1 MWHGRSLCRR
11 FALKIAV
18 IGPGAM
24 GLFFAVSL
32 QEAGQEVWVLDYRPE
47 RAIYLAQA
55 GVRLITLLGEERQYL
70 LNFTHDAAAIGPC
83 ELVLVNVKAHQT
95 RNAAQHLPVLLK
107 SGGMALTLQNGIGNL
122 ENMAEVV
129 GPQRL
134 LAGVTMLG
142 VTKLDVNRIRHA
154 GHGKIILGRP
164 PASQVTTREIAAVVD
179 IFQQAGFD
187 CQASSDI
194 VSVLWNKLLINVGIN
209 PVTALTRLT
218 NGKLPA
224 VPEAWQVV
232 SAAVQEAY
240 AVAEARGIALA
251 AEPIRRVEEVCQ
263 ATAGNFSS
271 MLQDVLAQRRTEID
285 AINGQIVFH
294 GQQLLIPTP
303 INLCLTNLVKAL
315 EASF

>member
-32 QEAGQEVWVLDYRPE
+32 QEAGQKVWVLDYRPE
-47 RAIYLAQA
+47 RAVYLAQS

-70 LNFTHDAAAIGPC
+70 LNFTHDAATIGPC
-83 ELVLVNVKAHQT
+83 ELALVNVKAHQT
-95 RNAAQHLPVLLK
+95 HNAVQHLPVLLE
-107 SGGMALTLQNGIGNL
+107 SGGSNL
-122 ENMAEVV
+122 ESMAEVV

-179 IFQQAGFD
+179 IFQQAGLD
-187 CQASSDI
+187 CQATSDI
-194 VSVLWNKLLINVGIN
+194 ISVLWNKLLINVGIN
-209 PVTALTRLT
+209 PVTALTRLN

-224 VPEAWQVV
+224 VPEVWQVV

-251 AEPIRRVEEVCQ
+251 AEPLRQVEEVCF

-285 AINGQIVFH
+285 AINGQIVIH
-294 GQQLLIPTP
+294 GQHLLIPTP
-303 INLCLTNLVKAL
+303 INLCLTNLVKGL
-315 EASF
+315 EAGF